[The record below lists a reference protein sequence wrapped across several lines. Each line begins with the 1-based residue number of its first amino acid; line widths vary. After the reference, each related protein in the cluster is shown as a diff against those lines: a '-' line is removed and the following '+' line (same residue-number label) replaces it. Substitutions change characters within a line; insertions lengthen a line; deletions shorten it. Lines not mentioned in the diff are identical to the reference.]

1 MRERTSNS
9 GVVAEGQIE
18 GAERQLP
25 PLNFSLPEHFLLF
38 GKFSSKI
45 QIVGLKM
52 PHSGEIRPKLKFRAL
67 TISFVGNL
75 HCIYLPSV
83 SDLKLTCLANPFSDY
98 SLDWT
103 SPNLSPVDLAV
114 VRITWATLKSR
125 ID

>member
-52 PHSGEIRPKLKFRAL
+52 PHMGELRGKIEISSTHKLLCRKFVLHLSTFRQRLKTDLFAE
-67 TISFVGNL
+67 SF
-75 HCIYLPSV
+75 S
-83 SDLKLTCLANPFSDY
+83 
-98 SLDWT
+98 
-103 SPNLSPVDLAV
+103 
-114 VRITWATLKSR
+114 
-125 ID
+125 